1 MGESILGLWREQT
14 SNVYYKTLAQLNLA
28 VITFYQNLAHCKVVE
43 LSHLSETMSHFDF
56 TMTQINHMLNS
67 FLNPTS
73 PHQL

>member
-1 MGESILGLWREQT
+1 MGESILGLWREQI
-14 SNVYYKTLAQLNLA
+14 SNVYYKTLAQFNLA
-28 VITFYQNLAHCKVVE
+28 VITFYQNLVHCKVVE

-56 TMTQINHMLNS
+56 TMTQISHMLNS